1 MNISESI
8 ILALDSIRANKLRA
22 SLTLLSIS
30 IGVFAIIGAGTL
42 VNSINNAVTNEM
54 ASLGE
59 NTFEIK
65 KMPSIQMGNT
75 WRKYRNRKSIS
86 ITQFR
91 ELKKRMTLT
100 ENISCYSASD
110 QHTIKTKNYSTDPD
124 VVVIG
129 CDDIYFTNNNINIDQ
144 GRQFTAEDVNMNR
157 NVAIIGNDVIVKIFP
172 HESPL
177 DKKIYIKNQAFTVIG
192 ILETKGAVMGNSQD
206 NRIIIPVSQF
216 LKYFANFWEESLTI
230 TVKAQS
236 KDALS
241 KTMDETIGEMRTIRN
256 VKPWEENSF
265 ELETNESLSEQFGN
279 FTGFLFIFGL
289 VSGAIAL
296 IAAGVGIMNIMLVSV
311 KERTREIGVRKAV
324 GARRRLILLQFIIE
338 TITFCQIGGIIGI
351 IMGLG
356 AGWLLSIMISIK
368 LVFPIL
374 WIVLTIIICTVLGLV
389 SGAYPAWKAAK
400 LDPIEAL
407 RYE

>member
-1 MNISESI
+1 LNISESI
-8 ILALDSIRANKLRA
+8 VLALDSIRANKLRA

-42 VNSINNAVTNEM
+42 VNSINNAVTTEM

-65 KMPSIQMGNT
+65 RMPSIQMGNT
-75 WRKYRNRKSIS
+75 WRKYRNRKSI
-86 ITQFR
+86 TMNQFR
-91 ELKKRMTLT
+91 DFKKRMTLSD
-100 ENISCYSASD
+100 NISAYSASD
-110 QHTIKTKNYSTDPD
+110 QHTVKTATFSTDPN
-124 VVVIG
+124 VTVIG
-129 CDDIYFTNNNINIDQ
+129 CDDIYFTNNNIVIDQ
-144 GRQFTAEDVNMNR
+144 GRQFSAEDVYLNR

-177 DKKIYIKNQAFTVIG
+177 NKKIYIKNQAFTVIG
-192 ILETKGAVMGNSQD
+192 ILETKGAILGQSQD
-206 NRIIIPVSQF
+206 NEVMIPVTQF
-216 LKYFANFWEESLTI
+216 LRYYANWWEESLTI
-230 TVKAQS
+230 TIKAVS
-236 KDALS
+236 KDALNE
-241 KTMDETIGEMRTIRN
+241 TMEESIGAMRTVRN

-265 ELETNESLSEQFGN
+265 EMETNQTLTDQFGN

-289 VSGAIAL
+289 ISGAIAL

-311 KERTREIGVRKAV
+311 KERTREIGIRKAV

-338 TITFCQIGGIIGI
+338 TITFCQIGGILGI
-351 IMGLG
+351 ILGLG

-374 WIVLTIIICTVLGLV
+374 WIIITIIICTVLGLV